1 MLRSYALWQGGGG
14 TDCLAHLRPHIR
26 SEDHY
31 GMEYV
36 LYHFRIKPPVLH
48 QQPASIMKILILI
61 VC

>member
-1 MLRSYALWQGGGG
+1 MLCGRWEEELTVWHTLS
-14 TDCLAHLRPHIR
+14 PHIR

-31 GMEYV
+31 SLEYV
-36 LYHFRIKPPVLH
+36 LYHFRIRPPVLH